1 MNKRLFIIITVN
13 FVVHNSFA
21 QQSFTAFSHWSTY
34 FKQENTYSFPITP
47 KAMPGMF
54 YEYHSNKQGK
64 IGFNLG
70 MALNLQPVFS
80 TYRFSISD
88 TNFNVPTEWQYKE
101 RHAGY
106 IARPAAISLGA
117 NCGLYF
123 RNQNSPHQ
131 FNLGLTFFTTLNPNQ
146 VDGAS
151 LMGRPPSGQGPALP
165 FAIFLQRYDF
175 NPNSLFAIRLQTSYR
190 YHFMVFKQPF
200 FAITRLEYQVNNLPE
215 VQFEVYNTQELL
227 ISSFEQHYP
236 RLYGSFGLGWCWGTK
251 K

>member
-1 MNKRLFIIITVN
+1 MIRELLISTFLTC
-13 FVVHNSFA
+13 VVRVSCA
-21 QQSFTAFSHWSTY
+21 QHSIVVFSHWSTY
-34 FKQENTYSFPITP
+34 FNQENTYSFPITP
-47 KAMPGMF
+47 LAMPGMF
-54 YEYHSNKQGK
+54 YEYHGNVKGK

-70 MALNLQPVFS
+70 MELNLQPVFS

-106 IARPAAISLGA
+106 MARPAAISLGA
-117 NCGLYF
+117 SCGVYF

-131 FNLGLTFFTTLNPNQ
+131 FDLGLTFFTTLNPNQ
-146 VDGAS
+146 ADGAS

-165 FAIFLQRYDF
+165 FATFVQWYDF

-190 YHFMVFKQPF
+190 YHFKVFKQPF
-200 FAITRLEYQVNNLPE
+200 FAMTRVECQINNRPE
-215 VQFEVYNTQELL
+215 VLFEVYNSQESL
-227 ISSFEQHYP
+227 ISSFKQHYP